1 MSYNYFNAVKDD
13 VKQFIRDNEIL
24 LNFDSPDEAGDYLN
38 DVLWTDDSV
47 TGNGSGSYTFN
58 REEAKKYLFDSDDG
72 MDILKEAVS
81 GFGIE
86 AEDVVDHFMS
96 EDWEYFDVT
105 IRCYVLAQA
114 IGAALDEVDR
124 ELEYGEF

>member
-24 LNFDSPDEAGDYLN
+24 LNFDGPDEARKYLN

-58 REEAKKYLFDSDDG
+58 REEAKKYLFDSEDG

-81 GFGIE
+81 EFGTE

-114 IGAALDEVDR
+114 IDEVLDEVDR

>member
-1 MSYNYFNAVKDD
+1 MSYNYLEAVKGDIEDVLDDYIGMYGDD
-13 VKQFIRDNEIL
+13 VDADEIRQR
-24 LNFDSPDEAGDYLN
+24 LNAD
-38 DVLWTDDSV
+38 LWTDDSV

-72 MDILKEAVS
+72 LDILKEAVS
-81 GFGIE
+81 EFGTE

-105 IRCYVLAQA
+105 IRCYILAQA
-114 IGAALDEVDR
+114 IDEV
-124 ELEYGEF
+124 LEERGIV

>member
-1 MSYNYFNAVKDD
+1 MSYNYLEAVKSDIEDVLDDYISAYGDD
-13 VKQFIRDNEIL
+13 VDADEIRQR
-24 LNFDSPDEAGDYLN
+24 LN
-38 DVLWTDDSV
+38 DDLWTDDSV

-81 GFGIE
+81 EFGTE
-86 AEDVVDHFMS
+86 AEDVVNHFMS

-105 IRCYVLAQA
+105 IRCYILAQA
-114 IGAALDEVDR
+114 IDEV
-124 ELEYGEF
+124 LEERGIE

>member
-1 MSYNYFNAVKDD
+1 MAYNYLDAVKSD

-24 LNFDSPDEAGDYLN
+24 LNFDGPDEARDYLN

-58 REEAKKYLFDSDDG
+58 REKAKNYLFDSDDG

-81 GFGIE
+81 EFGTE

-114 IGAALDEVDR
+114 IDEALDEVDR

>member
-1 MSYNYFNAVKDD
+1 MAYNYLDAVKSDIEYVLDD
-13 VKQFIRDNEIL
+13 YISMYGNDVDADEIRQR
-24 LNFDSPDEAGDYLN
+24 LN
-38 DVLWTDDSV
+38 DDLWTDDSV
-47 TGNGSGSYTFN
+47 TGNGSGSYTYN

-81 GFGIE
+81 EFGTE

-105 IRCYVLAQA
+105 IRCYILAQA
-114 IGAALDEVDR
+114 IDEV
-124 ELEYGEF
+124 LEERGIE

>member
-1 MSYNYFNAVKDD
+1 MAYNYLDAVKSDIEYVLDD
-13 VKQFIRDNEIL
+13 YISMYGNDVDADEIRQR
-24 LNFDSPDEAGDYLN
+24 LN
-38 DVLWTDDSV
+38 DDLWTDDSV
-47 TGNGSGSYTFN
+47 TGNGSGSYTYN

-81 GFGIE
+81 EFGTE

-105 IRCYVLAQA
+105 IRCYILAQA
-114 IGAALDEVDR
+114 IDEV
-124 ELEYGEF
+124 LEERGIV